1 MRRFR
6 LTLTYPIAAA
16 IALLAVGLQS
26 MAADAVQSL
35 QARTS
40 SEQMVTVTVVP
51 RDLTSKSWEF
61 EVSLSTHVRPLDDDL
76 MKSAMLFD
84 AAGRRHAP
92 LTWRGDGPGGHHR
105 KGVLVFSPLEPR
117 PPAIELLIQRA
128 GEPAPRSF
136 KWQLR

>member
-51 RDLTSKSWEF
+51 RDLTAKSWEF

-76 MKSAMLFD
+76 MKSAMLLD